1 MVSTA
6 AFGTASTRSAFRHAG
21 FMRAEV
27 EALLDSYGGVV
38 TRHQLTRTL
47 PVHVIDDA
55 LASRVLVRIFPSTYT
70 TPDLLTEPSVRHRG
84 AVRYAGGNAALSH
97 LSGLW
102 GWALPVPTPYVV
114 HITVHRRCQLRHASG
129 LVVHHRAGFRAEP
142 PYAVMR
148 DGLLVVRLERCL
160 VDSWPLLPAA
170 ERRAPVIFAVQGRRT
185 TAARIAAEVGQAP
198 KLPGRAELAALLHL
212 LELGCHSEL
221 EIWGHRHVFNHSSLP
236 HARRQRP
243 VELGIRTVYLDLA
256 YEEEMVAV
264 ELDGSAY
271 HGDRDRDQRRDLAL
285 EAQGWLT
292 LRFSHRRLHAEVES
306 VRQELRATLVT
317 RRRQLAGR
325 RTA

>member
-1 MVSTA
+1 M
-6 AFGTASTRSAFRHAG
+6 
-21 FMRAEV
+21 
-27 EALLDSYGGVV
+27 
-38 TRHQLTRTL
+38 
-47 PVHVIDDA
+47 
-55 LASRVLVRIFPSTYT
+55 
-70 TPDLLTEPSVRHRG
+70 
-84 AVRYAGGNAALSH
+84 
-97 LSGLW
+97 
-102 GWALPVPTPYVV
+102 
-114 HITVHRRCQLRHASG
+114 
-129 LVVHHRAGFRAEP
+129 
-142 PYAVMR
+142 
-148 DGLLVVRLERCL
+148 
-160 VDSWPLLPAA
+160 
-170 ERRAPVIFAVQGRRT
+170 IFAVQGRRT

-285 EAQGWLT
+285 AAQGWLT
-292 LRFSHRRLHAEVES
+292 LRFSHRRLHTEVES